1 MNFCGIQPFG
11 SFDDTGVVLNDK
23 TELNGK
29 IECNKHGQVLT
40 AYMSKEWSKQQCCDP
55 KQKRLKPQTDIDP
68 KKFMLLKQ
76 SLMGKKSRAVP

>member
-29 IECNKHGQVLT
+29 IECSKNGQVLT
-40 AYMSKEWSKQQCCDP
+40 AMYVQRMVKTTV
-55 KQKRLKPQTDIDP
+55 L
-68 KKFMLLKQ
+68 
-76 SLMGKKSRAVP
+76 